1 MFLFALLVDYVVYII
16 WPWSNRAGRR
26 HRVSWITESWIILN
40 GENYN
45 SSFEGRWNITVQENT
60 FALAKRDPGL
70 QDLLSTTRK
79 LLCLTLMHSNV
90 IHLERIFTLCLNVGG
105 GRLFNLMETENLF
118 IFILRFGGDS
128 FRQSFI
134 WNTISREWPSTTV
147 VMQQEIHG
155 SLLNTSF
162 EELGRKGRKSRR

>member
-1 MFLFALLVDYVVYII
+1 MSCISSGHDPTEQGGDTECLGSLRVESSSMGKTITLALKVD
-16 WPWSNRAGRR
+16 
-26 HRVSWITESWIILN
+26 EIL
-40 GENYN
+40 
-45 SSFEGRWNITVQENT
+45 QCKKNT

-70 QDLLSTTRK
+70 QHLLSTTRK
-79 LLCLTLMHSNV
+79 LICLTLMHSNV
-90 IHLERIFTLCLNVGG
+90 INLERIFTLCLSVGG
-105 GRLFNLMETENLF
+105 GRLFNLMETEDLF

-134 WNTISREWPSTTV
+134 WNTISRESPSTTV

-162 EELGRKGRKSRR
+162 EELGRKGRKSRG